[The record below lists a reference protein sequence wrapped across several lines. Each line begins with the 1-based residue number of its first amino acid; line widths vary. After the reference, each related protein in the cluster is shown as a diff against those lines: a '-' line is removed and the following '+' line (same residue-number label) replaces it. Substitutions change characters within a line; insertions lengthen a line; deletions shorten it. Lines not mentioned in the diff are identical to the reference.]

1 MLQAIEGWALAE
13 IIRRSTWAYPLLEIV
28 HIFSFGALIGALL
41 TLELRVFGAAA
52 EVALRPL
59 ARLAVPVALAGFAVA
74 AVSGALLWI
83 SDAVALTAHPAFLA
97 KLGMIGMAGVN
108 AAVFHWRDG
117 LGRQDAI
124 ARAQAALSLLLWLA
138 VVGAGRL
145 IAYL

>member
-1 MLQAIEGWALAE
+1 VLASIEASALAE
-13 IIRRSTWAYPLLEIV
+13 VIRRSAWAYPLLEIV

-41 TLELRVFGAAA
+41 TLEVRVFGVAAD
-52 EVALRPL
+52 VAVRPL
-59 ARLAVPVALAGFAVA
+59 ARLAVPVALAGFSLA

-83 SDAVALTAHPAFLA
+83 SDAVALSTHPAFLA
-97 KLGMIGMAGVN
+97 KLGMIGMAGAN

-117 LGRQDAI
+117 IGRQDAI
-124 ARAQAALSLLLWLA
+124 ARAQAALSVLLWLA